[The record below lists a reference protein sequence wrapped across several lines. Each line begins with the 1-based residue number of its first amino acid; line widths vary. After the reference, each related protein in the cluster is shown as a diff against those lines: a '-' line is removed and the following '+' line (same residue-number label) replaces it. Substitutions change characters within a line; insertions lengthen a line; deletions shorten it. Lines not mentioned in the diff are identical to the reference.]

1 MHVES
6 NLSRFFQFLGILW
19 WVMWA
24 LVGSVS
30 SAHSQDRPGIVRID
44 AFGDLYDVGRKPVV
58 ESQARIIF
66 YRPIRKQQ
74 PGAATLYVNGRY
86 HTSLTSGGY
95 STLCLPPKSVEIG
108 MRYLEVN
115 RQASKDGFES
125 IAKLD
130 LKSGKNQF
138 VRVSDEA
145 GRKQDLVLMAEA
157 EAIQEI
163 QKTRLQIHTISRVL
177 GAVDCM
183 EQDLEQPKTD
193 ALAPSVQQAVRQLQ
207 LSGDTLF
214 AFGRGDIAG
223 LTPRG
228 LRAIDGLMAQMNG
241 EFSVVERVHVIGHT
255 DPFGSDELNEKLSI
269 QRALTVR
276 RYIESRQRLKGRVSS
291 EGRGRRDLLVSTCGV
306 ERTQTNI
313 DCNEPNRRVTIEFR
327 GITRLP

>member
-1 MHVES
+1 MWSQS
-6 NLSRFFQFLGILW
+6 NWGRFFRRLGVLW
-19 WVMWA
+19 WVMWS
-24 LVGSVS
+24 LVGSVT

-44 AFGDLYDVGRKPVV
+44 AFGDLYDVGSKPVV
-58 ESQARIIF
+58 EGQARIIF
-66 YRPIRKQQ
+66 YRPIQTRQ

-86 HTSLTSGGY
+86 HTSLISGGY
-95 STLCLPPKSVEIG
+95 STLCLPPKTVEIG

-130 LKSGKNQF
+130 LQSGKNQF

-145 GRKQDLVLMAEA
+145 GRAQDLVLMAEA
-157 EAIQEI
+157 EAFQEI
-163 QKTRLQIHTISRVL
+163 QKTRLQIHTVSRVL
-177 GAVDCM
+177 GAVDCV
-183 EQDLEQPKTD
+183 ELELTQPKPD
-193 ALAPSVQQAVRQLQ
+193 ALALPVPQAVRQLQ

-214 AFGRGDIAG
+214 AFGRGDSAG

-255 DPFGSDELNEKLSI
+255 DPFGSDDLNEKLSV

-276 RYIESRQRLKGRVSS
+276 QYIESGQRLSGRVSS
-291 EGRGRRDLLVSTCGV
+291 EGRGRRHLLVSTCGV
-306 ERTQTNI
+306 ELTQTNI
-313 DCNEPNRRVTIEFR
+313 DCNEPNRRVTIEFS
-327 GITRLP
+327 GIARLP

>member
-1 MHVES
+1 MCSES
-6 NLSRFFQFLGILW
+6 NWARFFRSLGVLW

-24 LVGSVS
+24 MVGSVT

-44 AFGDLYDVGRKPVV
+44 AFGDLYDVGSKPVV
-58 ESQARIIF
+58 EGQARIIF
-66 YRPIRKQQ
+66 YRPMQKQQ

-86 HTSLTSGGY
+86 HTSLISGGY
-95 STLCLPPKSVEIG
+95 STLCLPPKTVEIG

-130 LKSGKNQF
+130 LQSGKNQF

-145 GRKQDLVLMAEA
+145 GLKQELAWVSEA

-163 QKTRLQIHTISRVL
+163 QKTRLQIHTVSRVL
-177 GAVDCM
+177 GAVDCVD
-183 EQDLEQPKTD
+183 QVVAQPKSD
-193 ALAPSVQQAVRQLQ
+193 ALALPVQQAVRQLQ

-214 AFGRGDIAG
+214 AFGRGDFAG
-223 LTPRG
+223 LTPGG
-228 LRAIDGLMAQMNG
+228 LRVLEGLLAKIDG
-241 EFSVVERVHVIGHT
+241 EFNFVEHVSVIGHT
-255 DPFGSDELNEKLSI
+255 DPFGRNEFNEKLSV

-276 RYIESRQRLKGRVSS
+276 QYIESRQKLSGRVSS

-306 ERTQTNI
+306 ELTQANI
-313 DCNEPNRRVTIEFR
+313 DCNEPNRRVSIEFR